1 MVYRETVSVV
11 LKHWLP
17 AYYSQARWE
26 YYLCMSNNIY
36 IEELQFAKMDTMNL
50 GMNEGSPLGEMSSLS
65 MSLENIVK
73 DLPGTDL
80 NSLHL
85 PLPPAP
91 LPSVGDATMSAQ
103 SQSQSP
109 THSLS
114 ESHSH
119 SHEQVETQAHL
130 SEHSSERRVL
140 LVAAGSRAKQVAGS
154 IAQTIRESTPP
165 LLSAVGPGSV
175 NQAVK
180 AIAIARTY
188 LEQDNLDISCSIS
201 HKPGEKIRD
210 LIHFTLTKHPRR
222 EEDEHLEYEDLKS
235 SAKSR
240 RGALAGAIANNI
252 REEKRPRITSIG
264 KAPVFQAVTSIV
276 KARKYLGEYYD
287 MMNKDM
293 TMKS

>member
-1 MVYRETVSVV
+1 
-11 LKHWLP
+11 
-17 AYYSQARWE
+17 
-26 YYLCMSNNIY
+26 
-36 IEELQFAKMDTMNL
+36 MNL
-50 GMNEGSPLGEMSSLS
+50 GINKNGGLDEMGSLS

-73 DLPGTDL
+73 DLPGNGNVPDL

-91 LPSVGDATMSAQ
+91 LPLVSETSGTSPVNSQSPPPPQPQPSSLQTQAQ
-103 SQSQSP
+103 APSQEAESQSQAYA
-109 THSLS
+109 
-114 ESHSH
+114 ESQVHMT
-119 SHEQVETQAHL
+119 EQAG
-130 SEHSSERRVL
+130 ERRVL

-154 IAQTIRESTPP
+154 IAQTIRESEPP

-210 LIHFTLTKHPRR
+210 LIHFTLIKHPRE
-222 EEDEHLEYEDLKS
+222 EEDEDVEYEDLKS

-276 KARKYLGEYYD
+276 KARKYLG
-287 MMNKDM
+287 
-293 TMKS
+293 KSAFY